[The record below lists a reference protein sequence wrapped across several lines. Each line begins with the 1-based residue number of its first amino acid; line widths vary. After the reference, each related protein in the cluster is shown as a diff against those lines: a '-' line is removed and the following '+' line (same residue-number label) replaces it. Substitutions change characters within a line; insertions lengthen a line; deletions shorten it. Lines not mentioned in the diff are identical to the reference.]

1 MCNRPLEGTWQAEPM
16 KERARSAEATAT
28 EHGGVLS
35 FIVLAVVVV
44 VLGFGAFWWFVIRSD
59 AAPEPKIETT
69 KTVPGGTLDGT
80 WEIQPH
86 LGSFVQYRV
95 KEQFAGAL
103 ESEATG
109 RTESVT
115 GRLKVTGS
123 TISAVSITADLSTLE
138 SDKVRRD
145 EKLQTDGLQT
155 NQFPTAT
162 FVLTGPIELGSVKK
176 GRNVS
181 ADATGD
187 LTLHGITKRV
197 TLPLEGRWDGE
208 AVQVVGK
215 VPIQFAEYGISPPN
229 IGGFVT
235 VADRGR
241 MEFQLYFV
249 KP

>member
-1 MCNRPLEGTWQAEPM
+1 M
-16 KERARSAEATAT
+16 RSAPDREA
-28 EHGGVLS
+28 GGIFS
-35 FIVLAVVVV
+35 FILIAVLVVGI
-44 VLGFGAFWWFVIRSD
+44 GFAAFWWFVIRSD

-69 KTVPGGTLDGT
+69 NTVPGGTLDGT

-86 LGSFVQYRV
+86 LGSYVQYRV

-115 GRLKVTGS
+115 GRLKVAGS
-123 TISAVSITADLSTLE
+123 TVSEVSVTADLSTLE

-145 EKLQTDGLQT
+145 EKLQTDALQT
-155 NQFPTAT
+155 NQFPNAT
-162 FVLTGPIELGSVKK
+162 FVLTEPIQLGSVKK
-176 GRNVS
+176 GRNIT
-181 ADATGD
+181 ANATGD
-187 LTLHGITKRV
+187 FTLHGITKRV

-241 MEFQLYFV
+241 MEFQLYFI